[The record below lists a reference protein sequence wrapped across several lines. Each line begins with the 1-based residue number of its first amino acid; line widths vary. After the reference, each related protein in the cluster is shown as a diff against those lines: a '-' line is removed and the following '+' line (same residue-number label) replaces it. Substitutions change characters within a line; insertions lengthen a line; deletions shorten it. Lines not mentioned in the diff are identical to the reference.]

1 MERCWNDPERG
12 KRGIPERK
20 HVLFCTIYK
29 GSVRTSHRTLISI
42 RKNKRQMLHV
52 KTIAVFVRNTQNTL
66 PVDKT
71 DIFVLNLD
79 VCRPTATTRLY
90 FNHVRLIFV

>member
-1 MERCWNDPERG
+1 MERWWNDPERG

-20 HVLFCTIYK
+20 HVLFCIIYK

-52 KTIAVFVRNTQNTL
+52 KTIAVFVRIIRNTQNKL
-66 PVDKT
+66 RVDKT
-71 DIFVLNLD
+71 DIFVLNLA
-79 VCRPTATTRLY
+79 VRRPTATTRLY
-90 FNHVRLIFV
+90 FNHVV